1 MYHRR
6 DKKKERDHLSPCNMM
21 KSRDNDYEQTC
32 DDGGCAVDGTGRLIC
47 PTTNSSSCGSSSC
60 SSSSSRSDEEESS
73 FLDPNNIAKRNDNQA
88 NTNAEDGKRK
98 DANDVSG
105 HRHHLAGT
113 EKQEEEK
120 LHSRRTLYL
129 FRHGEAL
136 HNVLEKKAQ
145 QRAEQDARKIPGL
158 YSEEEISE
166 RIEMARKAV
175 LIDPELRDAELT
187 DYGREQAHTAA
198 RNLRNAIRGSSYGSD
213 RYDDDDGGGG
223 NDGNGGNIRSNAT
236 GGKIHPP
243 TEVMVSPLSRCLET
257 CKILISDCSEII
269 KVSIRPEITERKT
282 MLPPDTPHNTK
293 LPMILSRSSKVD
305 NRFTVSSS
313 LRSLDFTDDDDPNNI
328 DQQKSSPSLRNT
340 AISTSIDY
348 NNYFSN
354 NSSDNHK
361 IENTNMKVETI
372 QEDGDGDGA
381 DDNDNDTDTDNSN
394 ENGNENENGDEKKM
408 KEGKKQQHTNKITG
422 TTTTTKR
429 VADDSAGAGAGPGD
443 EDGVESKEML
453 RERASEMFDLLIDK
467 MDHRHVMIV
476 SHKGYLRELE
486 RGLLNMPN
494 SPLFD
499 NCEMRI
505 YRVVFTQRSRQL
517 RSLER
522 LA

>member
-1 MYHRR
+1 
-6 DKKKERDHLSPCNMM
+6 MM

-73 FLDPNNIAKRNDNQA
+73 FLDPNNTAKRNDDQA

-98 DANDVSG
+98 DGNDVSD

-113 EKQEEEK
+113 EKPEEEK

-129 FRHGEAL
+129 FRHGEAV

-166 RIEMARKAV
+166 RIEMARKSV
-175 LIDPELRDAELT
+175 LIDPKLRDAELT

-213 RYDDDDGGGG
+213 RYDDHDDGGSG
-223 NDGNGGNIRSNAT
+223 NDGNIRSNAT

-328 DQQKSSPSLRNT
+328 DQQKSSSSLRNT
-340 AISTSIDY
+340 AVSTSIDY

-372 QEDGDGDGA
+372 QEDGDGA
-381 DDNDNDTDTDNSN
+381 DDNDYDTDNDTDNSN

-408 KEGKKQQHTNKITG
+408 KQGKKQQHTTKITG
-422 TTTTTKR
+422 
-429 VADDSAGAGAGPGD
+429 SAGPGD

>member
-1 MYHRR
+1 
-6 DKKKERDHLSPCNMM
+6 MM

-32 DDGGCAVDGTGRLIC
+32 DAGGCAVDGTGRLIC

-73 FLDPNNIAKRNDNQA
+73 FLDPNNTAKRNDDQA

-98 DANDVSG
+98 DGNDVSD

-113 EKQEEEK
+113 EKPEEEK

-129 FRHGEAL
+129 FRHGEAV

-166 RIEMARKAV
+166 RIEMARKSV
-175 LIDPELRDAELT
+175 LIDPKLRDAELT

-213 RYDDDDGGGG
+213 RYDDHDDGGSG
-223 NDGNGGNIRSNAT
+223 NDGNDGNIRSNAT

-328 DQQKSSPSLRNT
+328 DQQKSSSSLRNT
-340 AISTSIDY
+340 AVSTSIDY

-372 QEDGDGDGA
+372 QEDGDGA
-381 DDNDNDTDTDNSN
+381 DDNDYDTDNDTDNSN

-408 KEGKKQQHTNKITG
+408 KQGKKQQHTTKITG
-422 TTTTTKR
+422 
-429 VADDSAGAGAGPGD
+429 SAGPGD